1 MFFNNGVYDQING
14 AAGNC
19 EKTILCVTFSHKGKP
34 PPPCT
39 NIAAFYIV
47 QKGEGGRD
55 QIHTY
60 KQVANLSRPF
70 EQF

>member
-1 MFFNNGVYDQING
+1 MEFMTKLM
-14 AAGNC
+14 AGNC
-19 EKTILCVTFSHKGKP
+19 EKNNTFCYFLALREA

-70 EQF
+70 EQFYKN